1 MGATPSKWPSGT
13 TAVGD
18 RSSIGARRNP
28 PQIGSGTP
36 SRAGSRDTGRVIEMA
51 REQFE
56 ALVTAA
62 LDGVPPE
69 LVALM
74 DNCVV
79 LVEDDPPA
87 DDPGLLG
94 LYDGTPLTE
103 RGNGYSLVL
112 PDRITIFRNPTL
124 AMCESADE
132 VVDEVQITVVHEIA
146 HHFGIDDDRLHDLG
160 YA

>member
-1 MGATPSKWPSGT
+1 
-13 TAVGD
+13 
-18 RSSIGARRNP
+18 
-28 PQIGSGTP
+28 
-36 SRAGSRDTGRVIEMA
+36 VIEMA

-56 ALVTAA
+56 ELVTAA

-69 LVALM
+69 LAGLM

-87 DDPGLLG
+87 DDPDLLG

-132 VVDEVQITVVHEIA
+132 VVDEVQVTVVHEIA
-146 HHFGIDDDRLHDLG
+146 HHFGIDDERLHELG